1 MTSPAPSRVASREGT
16 WAKQYQ
22 LTPNTLN
29 EAAPSSPVPAVL
41 WWNPAWF
48 SVAAALA
55 LAAIG
60 IAAINLTEPQG
71 AGQIWIKQLVFLVV
85 ALVACAICAV
95 PSPRAWRYLAY
106 PAMIGA
112 IVLLVFVLLPF
123 IPHEIVRPRNGA
135 RRWINLVLTDFQP
148 SEAAKIVLVLA
159 LANYLRYRKN
169 YRTLTGLLVPFC
181 IMLVPMGLI
190 LVEPDLGTAMLFG
203 PVLFAMLLA
212 AGAKLKHLFTI
223 AGLGAITVV
232 LIATVSLLAAQKK
245 PTPTYPILE
254 KHQVE
259 RIQGLVNQIRGD
271 RRHADTIN
279 YQAFKAMRVIGAG
292 GFLGLGPERSRL
304 IVRTQSLPED
314 HNDMVFAVVV
324 NRWGFVGAT
333 SMIGIYLVYLTG
345 LVMTAATTMNP
356 FGRLTCVGFAAIIAS
371 QMVVNIGMNI
381 GVLPITGM
389 TLPFVSYGGS
399 SLVANFAMTGIALSI
414 ALRPAGYFARPSFEF
429 DEVDEPLERVEYI
442 R

>member
-1 MTSPAPSRVASREGT
+1 MSGPASSRSSARGAR
-16 WAKQYQ
+16 WAQRHQ
-22 LTPNTLN
+22 LTPSTLIQ
-29 EAAPSSPVPAVL
+29 AAPSSAIPGVL

-55 LAAIG
+55 LSAIG
-60 IAAINLTEPQG
+60 IVAINLTEPVG
-71 AGQIWIKQLVFLVV
+71 AGTNWTRQFVFLAVG
-85 ALVACAICAV
+85 LVACAVCAM
-95 PSPRAWRYLAY
+95 PSPRSWRYIAY
-106 PAMIGA
+106 PTMLGA
-112 IVLLVFVLLPF
+112 IVLLVFVMIPF
-123 IPHEIVRPRNGA
+123 VPHEIVRPRNGA
-135 RRWINLVLTDFQP
+135 RRWINLVVTDFQP

-169 YRTLTGLLVPFC
+169 YRTLTGLLVPFA

-190 LVEPDLGTAMLFG
+190 LIEPDLGTAMLFG

-223 AGLGAITVV
+223 AGLGAATVA
-232 LIATVSLLAAQKK
+232 LIAIVSLMASHQQ
-245 PTPTYPILE
+245 PPQYPLLE
-254 KHQVE
+254 KHQVD
-259 RIQGLVNQIRGD
+259 RIQGLVNQIKGD
-271 RRHADTIN
+271 RRFADTIT
-279 YQAFKAMRVIGAG
+279 YQADKAMTIIGAG
-292 GFLGLGPERSRL
+292 GFFGLGEERSRL
-304 IVRTQSLPED
+304 ILRTQKLPED

-333 SMIGIYLVYLTG
+333 VMVGIYLVYLIG
-345 LVMTAATTMNP
+345 LVLTAAASMNP
-356 FGRLTCVGFAAIIAS
+356 FGRLVCVGFATIIGS
-371 QMVVNIGMNI
+371 QMIVNIGMNI
-381 GVLPITGM
+381 GLLPITGM

-429 DEVDEPLERVEYI
+429 DEKPEALDRVEYI

>member
-1 MTSPAPSRVASREGT
+1 MSSQPSTRTMPGGST
-16 WAKQYQ
+16 WAQHHR

-29 EAAPSSPVPAVL
+29 QAAPSSAIPGVL

-48 SVAAALA
+48 SVAAAIA
-55 LAAIG
+55 LSAIG
-60 IAAINLTEPQG
+60 IAAINLTEPLG
-71 AGQIWIKQLVFLVV
+71 AGTIWVKQFVFVGVGLVTCTACAAISPRTWRYIAYPSMVV
-85 ALVACAICAV
+85 AIL
-95 PSPRAWRYLAY
+95 
-106 PAMIGA
+106 
-112 IVLLVFVLLPF
+112 LLVFVLLPF
-123 IPHEIVRPRNGA
+123 VPHEIVRPRNGA
-135 RRWINLVLTDFQP
+135 RRWINLVVTDFQP

-159 LANYLRYRKN
+159 LAHYLRFRKN
-169 YRTLTGLLVPFC
+169 YRTLTGLLVPFL

-190 LVEPDLGTAMLFG
+190 LVEPDLGTSLLFG

-223 AGLGAITVV
+223 AGLGVATIG
-232 LIATVSLLAAQKK
+232 LIAIISLMAAQRES
-245 PTPTYPILE
+245 PSYPLLE

-259 RIQGLVNQIRGD
+259 RIQGLVNQIKGD

-279 YQAFKAMRVIGAG
+279 YQAFKAMTVIGSG
-292 GFLGLGPERSRL
+292 GFFGLGPERSRL
-304 IVRTQSLPED
+304 IIRTQRLPED

-324 NRWGFVGAT
+324 NRWGFVGAA
-333 SMIGIYLVYLTG
+333 SMIGIYLVYLVG
-345 LVMTAATTMNP
+345 LTVTAATTMNP
-356 FGRLTCVGFAAIIAS
+356 FGRLVCVGFAAIIAS

-381 GVLPITGM
+381 GLLPITGM

-414 ALRPAGYFARPSFEF
+414 ALRPATYFARPSFEF
-429 DEVDEPLERVEYI
+429 DGQAESLERVEYI

>member
-1 MTSPAPSRVASREGT
+1 MSGPSSTRSITAGST
-16 WAKQYQ
+16 WAQHHR

-29 EAAPSSPVPAVL
+29 QAAPSSAVPGVL

-48 SVAAALA
+48 SVAAAVA
-55 LAAIG
+55 LSVIG
-60 IAAINLTEPQG
+60 VSAINLTEPVG
-71 AGQIWIKQLVFLVV
+71 AGENWIKQLVFLAVG
-85 ALVACAICAV
+85 LVACAACAM
-95 PSPRAWRYLAY
+95 PSPRTWRYIAY
-106 PAMIGA
+106 PSMVGA
-112 IVLLVFVLLPF
+112 IGLLVFVLIPF

-148 SEAAKIVLVLA
+148 SELAKIVLVLA
-159 LANYLRYRKN
+159 LAHYLRYRKN
-169 YRTLTGLLVPFC
+169 YRTLSGLLVPFA
-181 IMLVPMGLI
+181 IMLMPMGLI

-223 AGLGAITVV
+223 AGLGAITIA
-232 LIATVSLLAAQKK
+232 LIATVSLLAAQRD
-245 PTPTYPILE
+245 PPSYPVLE
-254 KHQVE
+254 KHQVD
-259 RIQGLVNQIRGD
+259 RIQGLVNQIKGD

-279 YQAFKAMRVIGAG
+279 YQAFKAMTIIGSG
-292 GFLGLGPERSRL
+292 GFFGLGPERSRL
-304 IVRTQSLPED
+304 ILRTQRLPED

-333 SMIGIYLVYLTG
+333 AMVGIYLVYLVG
-345 LVMTAATTMNP
+345 LVMTAATSMNP
-356 FGRLTCVGFAAIIAS
+356 FGRLVCVGFATIIAS

-381 GVLPITGM
+381 GLLPITGM

-429 DEVDEPLERVEYI
+429 DERREGLERVEYI

>member
-1 MTSPAPSRVASREGT
+1 MSGSSPSSAAAGSSA
-16 WAKQYQ
+16 WAQRHS

-29 EAAPSSPVPAVL
+29 QAAPSSPVPGVL

-55 LAAIG
+55 LSAIG
-60 IAAINLTEPQG
+60 IAAINLTEPVG
-71 AGQIWIKQLVFLVV
+71 AGENWIKQLVFLVV
-85 ALVACAICAV
+85 GIVACALCAL
-95 PSPRAWRYLAY
+95 PSPRTWRFIAY
-106 PAMIGA
+106 PAMVGA
-112 IVLLVFVLLPF
+112 IVLLVFVMIPF
-123 IPHEIVRPRNGA
+123 VPHEIVRPRNGA
-135 RRWINLVLTDFQP
+135 RRWINLVVTDFQP
-148 SEAAKIVLVLA
+148 SELAKIVLVLA

-169 YRTLTGLLVPFC
+169 YRTLSGLLVPFT

-203 PVLFAMLLA
+203 PALFAMLLA
-212 AGAKLKHLFTI
+212 AGAKLRHLFTI
-223 AGLGAITVV
+223 AGLGAATAI
-232 LIATVSLLAAQKK
+232 LIAVVSLTAAQRK
-245 PTPTYPILE
+245 PPQYPLLE
-254 KHQVE
+254 KHQVD
-259 RIQGLVNQIRGD
+259 RIQGLVNQIKGD

-279 YQAFKAMRVIGAG
+279 YQAFKAMTIIGSG
-292 GFLGLGPERSRL
+292 GFFGLGEERSRL
-304 IVRTQSLPED
+304 ILRTQKLPED

-333 SMIGIYLVYLTG
+333 VMVGIYLVYLVG
-345 LVMTAATTMNP
+345 LVITAATSMNP
-356 FGRLTCVGFAAIIAS
+356 FGRLVCVGFATIIAS

-381 GVLPITGM
+381 GLLPITGM

-429 DEVDEPLERVEYI
+429 DQQPESLERVEYI

>member
-1 MTSPAPSRVASREGT
+1 MSGPSSTRSITAGST
-16 WAKQYQ
+16 WARQHR

-29 EAAPSSPVPAVL
+29 QAAPSSAVPGVL

-48 SVAAALA
+48 SVAAAVA
-55 LAAIG
+55 LSAIG
-60 IAAINLTEPQG
+60 VSAINLTEPVG
-71 AGQIWIKQLVFLVV
+71 AGENWIKQLVFLAVG
-85 ALVACAICAV
+85 LVACAACAM
-95 PSPRAWRYLAY
+95 PSPRTWRYIAY
-106 PAMIGA
+106 PSMVGA
-112 IVLLVFVLLPF
+112 ILLLVFVLIPF

-169 YRTLTGLLVPFC
+169 YRTLSGLLVPFA

-223 AGLGAITVV
+223 AGLGAITIA
-232 LIATVSLLAAQKK
+232 LIATVSLLAAQRD
-245 PTPTYPILE
+245 PPSYPILE
-254 KHQVE
+254 KHQVD
-259 RIQGLVNQIRGD
+259 RIQGLVNQIKRD

-279 YQAFKAMRVIGAG
+279 YQAFKAMTIIGSG
-292 GFLGLGPERSRL
+292 GFFGLGPERSRL
-304 IVRTQSLPED
+304 ILRTQRLPED

-333 SMIGIYLVYLTG
+333 AMVGIYLVYLVG
-345 LVMTAATTMNP
+345 LVMTAATSMNP
-356 FGRLTCVGFAAIIAS
+356 FGRLVCVGFAAIIAS

-381 GVLPITGM
+381 GLLPITGM

-429 DEVDEPLERVEYI
+429 DEQHEGLERVEYI

>member
-1 MTSPAPSRVASREGT
+1 MSTPTPTRAVTPGGN
-16 WAKQYQ
+16 WAKHYG
-22 LTPNTLN
+22 LTPDTLN
-29 EAAPSSPVPAVL
+29 EAAPSTVIPRTL

-48 SVAAALA
+48 SVAAAIA
-55 LAAIG
+55 LSLIG
-60 IAAINLTEPQG
+60 IATIRLTEDADTLG
-71 AGQIWIKQLVFLVV
+71 IWKKQLIFTAVGVI
-85 ALVACAICAV
+85 ACAICAM
-95 PSPRAWRYLAY
+95 PSPRTWRYLAY
-106 PAMIGA
+106 PSMIGA
-112 IVLLVFVLLPF
+112 IVLLLFVLVPF
-123 IPHEIVRPRNGA
+123 VPHEIVRPRNGA
-135 RRWINLVLTDFQP
+135 RRWINLVITDFQP

-169 YRTLTGLLVPFC
+169 YRTLRGLLVPFL

-223 AGLGAITVV
+223 AGLGVVTVSV
-232 LIATVSLLAAQKK
+232 IATISVLAAQQK
-245 PTPTYPILE
+245 PPAYPILE

-259 RIQGLVNQIRGD
+259 RLQGLVNQIRGD
-271 RRHADTIN
+271 RRQADTIN
-279 YQAFKAMRVIGAG
+279 YQAFKAMTIIGSG

-304 IVRTQSLPED
+304 IIRTQHLPED
-314 HNDMVFAVVV
+314 HNDMVFSVVV

-333 SMIGIYLVYLTG
+333 MMIGLYVVYLIG

-356 FGRLTCVGFAAIIAS
+356 FGRLVCVGFAAIIAS
-371 QMVVNIGMNI
+371 QMIVNIGMNI
-381 GVLPITGM
+381 GLLPITGM

-399 SLVANFAMTGIALSI
+399 SLVATFAMTGIALAI
-414 ALRPAGYFARPSFEF
+414 ALRPPGYFARPSFEF
-429 DEVDEPLERVEYI
+429 DGERESLERVEYL

>member
-1 MTSPAPSRVASREGT
+1 MSGPSSTRSITAGST
-16 WAKQYQ
+16 WARQHR

-29 EAAPSSPVPAVL
+29 QAAPSSAVPGVL

-48 SVAAALA
+48 SVAAAVA
-55 LAAIG
+55 LSVIG
-60 IAAINLTEPQG
+60 VSAINLTEPVG
-71 AGQIWIKQLVFLVV
+71 AGENWIKQLVFLAVG
-85 ALVACAICAV
+85 LVACAACAM
-95 PSPRAWRYLAY
+95 PSPRTWRYIAY
-106 PAMIGA
+106 PSMVGA
-112 IVLLVFVLLPF
+112 ILLLVFVLIPF

-169 YRTLTGLLVPFC
+169 YRTLSGLLVPFA

-223 AGLGAITVV
+223 AGLGAITIA
-232 LIATVSLLAAQKK
+232 LIATVSLLAAQRD
-245 PTPTYPILE
+245 PPSYPILE
-254 KHQVE
+254 KHQVD
-259 RIQGLVNQIRGD
+259 RIQGLVNQIKGD

-279 YQAFKAMRVIGAG
+279 YQAFKAMTIIGSG
-292 GFLGLGPERSRL
+292 GFFGLGPERSRL
-304 IVRTQSLPED
+304 ILRTQRLPED

-333 SMIGIYLVYLTG
+333 AMVGIYLVYLVG
-345 LVMTAATTMNP
+345 LVMTAATSMNP
-356 FGRLTCVGFAAIIAS
+356 FGRLVCVGFAAIIAS

-381 GVLPITGM
+381 GLLPITGM

-429 DEVDEPLERVEYI
+429 DEQHEGLERVEYI